1 MAADYTKNP
10 FTLVYDD
17 AIMQN
22 ENGKIQI
29 HPVKYVQ
36 KQTGIEVVANV
47 YTPAAY
53 DPAK

>member
-36 KQTGIEVVANV
+36 K
-47 YTPAAY
+47 
-53 DPAK
+53 